1 MRSSNSY
8 CEHIHVIIK
17 TIPVMQ
23 QRMRSMKMVF
33 LLQKFIVNDL
43 RIGGRNNA
51 KALSLM
57 LEVFM

>member
-1 MRSSNSY
+1 
-8 CEHIHVIIK
+8 
-17 TIPVMQ
+17 
-23 QRMRSMKMVF
+23 MRSMKMVF

-43 RIGGRNNA
+43 RIGGRNA